1 MSSSRSD
8 DPEVG
13 ARPDSRPVKP
23 TRPEKNPRTEKAMTK
38 NKGAANSDSSDPLRP
53 SDHVDGDDSI
63 TQPRLGFVGWLR
75 WGWRQLTSM
84 RTALILL
91 LVLAIAAIPGSI
103 FPQRMADPNGVTQW
117 ERDNPD
123 LFPVLDG
130 LKLFDVYLSPWFS
143 AIYLL
148 LFASLVGC
156 VIPRIKHHAKALR
169 ARPPR
174 TPARLQRLE
183 DYRAVTRDPAADS
196 GTKTGDAEAEAAAS
210 IDVATKQLKALGY
223 RVERYDRGRTF
234 SVSAERGYWRETGNL
249 LFHLALVGVLVTV
262 GIGGGFSYTGQRV
275 LVEGETFANTLLDY
289 DSMNRGRFVSD
300 DAFSPYSM
308 RLDSFDVT
316 YQPFGEPGSGQAGD
330 FSANVTVQENGEERT
345 GSVKVN
351 EPLGVADDDVF
362 LLGNG
367 YAPTVTVRDPEGNV
381 VFTNSTPFL
390 PQDNN
395 MTSLGV
401 LKVPDGLAEQ
411 VGLVGFFYPTTGVL
425 ESGAF
430 FSAYGDL
437 TNPTLTLDVYTGDLG
452 INEGVPRSV
461 YVLDTT
467 GMTKLTGRT
476 TDVESIELAPGQ
488 TAQLPNGLGSVTFE
502 DESPAGAADASQ
514 SVKRFA
520 SLQIHRDE
528 SGVWVLGFALL
539 ALGGLMIA
547 LFVPRRRVWVKATA
561 HDGEIALEY
570 AALARGEDPT
580 LAAAVE
586 DLVAGHA
593 RLLDAAGGTT
603 ARPTIDDTADE
614 SAEPEAPATDTRK
627 VD

>member
-8 DPEVG
+8 HE
-13 ARPDSRPVKP
+13 
-23 TRPEKNPRTEKAMTK
+23 TTEKKPRK
-38 NKGAANSDSSDPLRP
+38 NESAVSSKTPRSSDPLRP
-53 SDHVDGDDSI
+53 SDHVDGEDSI

-91 LVLAIAAIPGSI
+91 LVLAVAAIPGSI

-123 LFPVLDG
+123 LFPILDG

-148 LFASLVGC
+148 LFTSLVGC
-156 VIPRIKHHAKALR
+156 VIPRIRHHWKALK

-174 TPARLQRLE
+174 TPARLQRL
-183 DYRAVTRDPAADS
+183 DDFRAVTRDAAV
-196 GTKTGDAEAEAAAS
+196 GTDAEAEASAS

-262 GIGGGFSYTGQRV
+262 GVGGGFAYTGQRV
-275 LVEGETFANTLLDY
+275 LVEGETFANTLVDY

-300 DAFSPYSM
+300 DALAPYSM
-308 RLDSFDVT
+308 RLDTFDVT
-316 YQPFGEPGSGQAGD
+316 YTPFGEAGSGQAGD
-330 FSANVTVQENGEERT
+330 FSANVTVNENGDERT
-345 GSVKVN
+345 GAIKVN
-351 EPLGVADDDVF
+351 EPLPVADDDIF

-367 YAPTVTVRDPEGNV
+367 YAPTITVRNADGDV
-381 VFTNSTPFL
+381 VFTNSVPFL
-390 PQDNN
+390 PQDTN

-401 LKVPDGLAEQ
+401 IKVTDGLPEQ
-411 VGLVGFFYPTTGVL
+411 LGLLGFFYPTTGVL
-425 ESGAF
+425 DTGAF
-430 FSAYGDL
+430 FSAYPAL
-437 TNPTLTLDVYTGDLG
+437 TNPTLTLDVYSGDLG
-452 INEGVPRSV
+452 INDGTPRSV

-467 GMTKLTGRT
+467 DLTQLTGRAV
-476 TDVESIELAPGQ
+476 DKDSIELAPGE
-488 TAQLPNGLGSVTFE
+488 TADLPNGMGTVTFE
-502 DESPAGAADASQ
+502 DESPAGATDATQ

-528 SGVWVLGFALL
+528 SGVLVLGFAVL
-539 ALGGLMIA
+539 ALGGLMLA
-547 LFVPRRRVWVKATA
+547 LFVPRRRMWVKATA
-561 HDGEIALEY
+561 EGDAVSLEY
-570 AALARGEDPT
+570 AGLARGEDPT
-580 LAAAVE
+580 IAVAL
-586 DLVAGHA
+586 DDIVAGHG
-593 RLLDAAGGTT
+593 RLLDAAGGTVAREAVADDLPEDLADSDPT
-603 ARPTIDDTADE
+603 ASDSP
-614 SAEPEAPATDTRK
+614 K

>member
-1 MSSSRSD
+1 MS
-8 DPEVG
+8 
-13 ARPDSRPVKP
+13 
-23 TRPEKNPRTEKAMTK
+23 T
-38 NKGAANSDSSDPLRP
+38 DSSDPLRP
-53 SDHVDGDDSI
+53 SDHIDGDDSI
-63 TQPRLGFVGWLR
+63 TQPRLGLVGWLR

-123 LFPVLDG
+123 LFPVLDS
-130 LKLFDVYLSPWFS
+130 LKLFDVYMSPWFS

-148 LFASLVGC
+148 LFTSLVGC
-156 VIPRIKHHAKALR
+156 VIPRIRHHAKALQ

-174 TPARLQRLE
+174 TPARLKRLA
-183 DYRAVTRDPAADS
+183 DFRAVERASTGSATQ
-196 GTKTGDAEAEAAAS
+196 GTDAEAEAAAS
-210 IDVATKQLKALGY
+210 IDIAQKQLKALGY
-223 RVERYDRGRTF
+223 RVERYDSARTF

-249 LFHLALVGVLVTV
+249 LFHIALVGVLITV
-262 GIGGGFSYTGQRV
+262 GVGGGFAYTGQRV

-289 DSMNRGRFVSD
+289 DSMNRGRFVGD
-300 DAFSPYSM
+300 GALTPYSM
-308 RLDSFDVT
+308 RLDTFDVT

-330 FSANVTVQENGEERT
+330 FSANVTVGEDGEER
-345 GSVKVN
+345 GGAVKVN
-351 EPLGVADDDVF
+351 HPLDVAGDKIY

-367 YAPTVTVRDPEGNV
+367 YAPTITVRNAGGEV
-381 VFTNSTPFL
+381 VFTNSVPFL

-395 MTSLGV
+395 LTSLGV
-401 LKVPDGLAEQ
+401 IKVTDGMPEQ
-411 VGLVGFFYPTTGVL
+411 LGLLGFFYPTTGVL

-437 TNPTLTLDVYTGDLG
+437 TNPTLTLDVYSGDLG
-452 INEGVPRSV
+452 INEGTPRSV

-467 GMTKLTGRT
+467 GMEKLTGRT
-476 TDVESIELAPGQ
+476 TDVESIELTPGE
-488 TAQLPNGLGSVTFE
+488 TADLPNGFGTVTFE
-502 DESPAGAADASQ
+502 DESPAGATDASE

-520 SLQIHRDE
+520 SLQIHHDA
-528 SGVWVLGFALL
+528 SSVWVLVFALL
-539 ALGGLMIA
+539 ALGGLMLA
-547 LFVPRRRVWVKATA
+547 LFVPRRRVWVKATPNG
-561 HDGEIALEY
+561 DSVALEY

-580 LAAAVE
+580 LAAAVD

-593 RLLDAAGGTT
+593 RLLDTAGVTAA
-603 ARPTIDDTADE
+603 PDPDADASVPDPADSVPE
-614 SAEPEAPATDTRK
+614 PVEGPEPSASDIPK

>member
-1 MSSSRSD
+1 M
-8 DPEVG
+8 
-13 ARPDSRPVKP
+13 K
-23 TRPEKNPRTEKAMTK
+23 K
-38 NKGAANSDSSDPLRP
+38 NKGAVNSDSSDPLRP
-53 SDHVDGDDSI
+53 SDHVDGDESI
-63 TQPRLGFVGWLR
+63 TQPRLGLVGWLR

-84 RTALILL
+84 RTALVLL

-117 ERDNPD
+117 QRDNPD

-183 DYRAVTRDPAADS
+183 DYRTVTRDPEAAS

-210 IDVATKQLKALGY
+210 VDVATKQLKALGY

-262 GIGGGFSYTGQRV
+262 GVGGGFSYTGQRV
-275 LVEGETFANTLLDY
+275 IVEGDTFANTLVDY
-289 DSMNRGRFVSD
+289 DSMNRGRFVGD
-300 DAFSPYSM
+300 DAFAPYSM

-316 YQPFGEPGSGQAGD
+316 YQPFGEPGSGQAGN

-345 GSVKVN
+345 GAVKVN
-351 EPLGVADDDVF
+351 EPLAVADDDVF

-381 VFTNSTPFL
+381 VWTDSTPFL

-452 INEGVPRSV
+452 INDGVPRSV
-461 YVLDTT
+461 YVLDTS

-476 TDVESIELAPGQ
+476 TDVASIELAPGQ
-488 TAQLPNGLGSVTFE
+488 TAQLPNGLGSVTIE
-502 DESPAGAADASQ
+502 DESPAGATDASK

-561 HDGEIALEY
+561 QDGAVALEY

-580 LAAAVE
+580 LAAAVD

-603 ARPTIDDTADE
+603 ARSVVVDDTTDAAAEE

>member
-1 MSSSRSD
+1 
-8 DPEVG
+8 
-13 ARPDSRPVKP
+13 
-23 TRPEKNPRTEKAMTK
+23 MTK

-75 WGWRQLTSM
+75 WVWRQLTSM
-84 RTALILL
+84 RTALVLL

-183 DYRAVTRDPAADS
+183 DYRAVTRDPAVDS

-249 LFHLALVGVLVTV
+249 IFHLALVGVLVTV

-289 DSMNRGRFVSD
+289 DSMNRGRFVGD
-300 DAFSPYSM
+300 DAFAPYSM

-476 TDVESIELAPGQ
+476 TDVKSIELAPGQ

-502 DESPAGAADASQ
+502 DESPAGATDASE

-603 ARPTIDDTADE
+603 ARPPIDDPADE

>member
-1 MSSSRSD
+1 M
-8 DPEVG
+8 
-13 ARPDSRPVKP
+13 
-23 TRPEKNPRTEKAMTK
+23 
-38 NKGAANSDSSDPLRP
+38 NSDASDPLRP

-63 TQPRLGFVGWLR
+63 TQPRLGLVGWVR

-84 RTALILL
+84 RTALVLL

-117 ERDNPD
+117 ERNNPD
-123 LFPVLDG
+123 LFPVLDA

-148 LFASLVGC
+148 LFTSLVGC

-183 DYRAVTRDPAADS
+183 DFRSVQRDAPDAD
-196 GTKTGDAEAEAAAS
+196 AAAS
-210 IDVATKQLKALGY
+210 ASIDIATKQLKALGY

-249 LFHLALVGVLVTV
+249 LFHLALVGVLITV
-262 GIGGGFSYTGQRV
+262 GIGGGFAYTGQRV
-275 LVEGETFANTLLDY
+275 LVEGETFANTLVDY

-300 DAFSPYSM
+300 DALTPYAM
-308 RLDSFDVT
+308 QLDSFDVT

-330 FSANVTVQENGEERT
+330 FSANVTVQDT
-345 GSVKVN
+345 AGSTTDGAVRVN
-351 EPLGVADDDVF
+351 HPLGVAGDQIY

-367 YAPTVTVRDPEGNV
+367 YAPTITVRNADGDIV
-381 VFTNSTPFL
+381 YRNSVPFL

-401 LKVPDGLAEQ
+401 VKVTDGMPEQ
-411 VGLVGFFYPTTGVL
+411 LGLIGFFYPTAA
-425 ESGAF
+425 SGKDGAIA
-430 FSAYGDL
+430 SGYGDL
-437 TNPTLTLDVYTGDLG
+437 INPLLTLDVYSGDLG
-452 INEGVPRSV
+452 INDGIPKSV

-467 GMTKLTGRT
+467 GMTKLAGRT
-476 TDVESIELAPGQ
+476 TDVESIELSPGE
-488 TAQLPNGLGSVTFE
+488 TGDLPNGLGTVTFE
-502 DESPAGAADASQ
+502 DESPAGATDASQ

-520 SLQIHRDE
+520 SLQIHHDA
-528 SGVWVLGFALL
+528 SAVWVLVFALL
-539 ALGGLMIA
+539 ALGGLMLA
-547 LFVPRRRVWVKATA
+547 LFVPRRRVWVKASGG
-561 HDGEIALEY
+561 DGVVTLEY
-570 AALARGEDPT
+570 AGLARGEDPT
-580 LAAAVE
+580 LAAAVD
-586 DLVAGHA
+586 DLVAGHG
-593 RLLDAAGGTT
+593 RLMDAAGGSTSV
-603 ARPTIDDTADE
+603 A
-614 SAEPEAPATDTRK
+614 AEPVVEASDQTPAEPPASETPK

>member
-1 MSSSRSD
+1 MSS
-8 DPEVG
+8 
-13 ARPDSRPVKP
+13 
-23 TRPEKNPRTEKAMTK
+23 TTER
-38 NKGAANSDSSDPLRP
+38 SSDPLRP
-53 SDHVDGDDSI
+53 SDHVDGEESI

-130 LKLFDVYLSPWFS
+130 LKMFDVYLSPWFS

-156 VIPRIKHHAKALR
+156 VIPRIRHHAKALQ

-174 TPARLQRLE
+174 TPARLKRLA
-183 DYRAVTRDPAADS
+183 DFRAVERAST
-196 GTKTGDAEAEAAAS
+196 DAPAEAAAS
-210 IDVATKQLKALGY
+210 IDIAQKQLKALGY
-223 RVERYDRGRTF
+223 RVERYDDKRSS
-234 SVSAERGYWRETGNL
+234 SVSAERGYWRESGNL
-249 LFHLALVGVLVTV
+249 LFHLALVGVLITV
-262 GIGGGFSYTGQRV
+262 GVGGGFAYTGQRV

-300 DAFSPYSM
+300 GALAPYSM

-351 EPLGVADDDVF
+351 EPLGVADDNVF

-367 YAPTVTVRDPEGNV
+367 YAPTITVRDPDGDV

-401 LKVPDGLAEQ
+401 IKIPDGLSEQ

-425 ESGAF
+425 DTGAF
-430 FSAYGDL
+430 FSGFGDL

-452 INEGVPRSV
+452 INEGIPRSV

-467 GMTKLTGRT
+467 GMTKVTGRT
-476 TDVESIELAPGQ
+476 TDLESIELAPGQ
-488 TAQLPNGLGSVTFE
+488 TADLPNGMGTVTFE
-502 DESPAGAADASQ
+502 DESPAGATDASQ

-520 SLQIHRDE
+520 SLQIHRDA
-528 SGVWVLGFALL
+528 SGPWVLGFALL
-539 ALGGLMIA
+539 ALGGLMLA
-547 LFVPRRRVWVKATA
+547 LFIPRRRVWVKATA
-561 HDGEIALEY
+561 QDGAVSLEY
-570 AALARGEDPT
+570 AGLARGEDPT
-580 LAAAVE
+580 LATAVD

-593 RLLDAAGGTT
+593 RLMDAAGVTT
-603 ARPTIDDTADE
+603 AVEVDEPDTDTDASE
-614 SAEPEAPATDTRK
+614 AEDPEADGSDADGSDQAATAPETPADRDSARPASDTPK

>member
-1 MSSSRSD
+1 M
-8 DPEVG
+8 
-13 ARPDSRPVKP
+13 
-23 TRPEKNPRTEKAMTK
+23 TTEST
-38 NKGAANSDSSDPLRP
+38 DPLRP

-117 ERDNPD
+117 QRDNPD
-123 LFPVLDG
+123 LFPVLDA
-130 LKLFDVYLSPWFS
+130 LKMFDVYLSPWFS

-148 LFASLVGC
+148 LFTSLVGC

-169 ARPPR
+169 SRPPR
-174 TPARLQRLE
+174 TPARLRRLA
-183 DYRAVTRDPAADS
+183 DFRAVERVSTDAAAD
-196 GTKTGDAEAEAAAS
+196 AAS
-210 IDVATKQLKALGY
+210 AVDIAQKQLKALGY
-223 RVERYDRGRTF
+223 RVERYDDKRSF

-249 LFHLALVGVLVTV
+249 LFHIALVGVLVTV
-262 GIGGGFSYTGQRV
+262 GVGGGFAYTGQRV

-289 DSMNRGRFVSD
+289 DSMNRGRFVGD
-300 DAFSPYSM
+300 GALTPYSM

-330 FSANVTVQENGEERT
+330 FSANMTVSENGDERT
-345 GSVKVN
+345 GSVRVN
-351 EPLGVADDDVF
+351 HPLDIAGDKIY

-367 YAPTVTVRDPEGNV
+367 YAPTITVRNAEGDV
-381 VFTNSTPFL
+381 VYRNSVPFL

-395 MTSLGV
+395 LFSLGIV
-401 LKVPDGLAEQ
+401 KVTDGMPEQ
-411 VGLVGFFYPTTGVL
+411 LGIRGLFYPTTGVL

-430 FSAYGDL
+430 FAAYPDL
-437 TNPTLTLDVYTGDLG
+437 TNPTLTLDVFEGDLG
-452 INEGVPRSV
+452 INNGDPKSV

-467 GMTKLTGRT
+467 DLTQLTGRAVGK
-476 TDVESIELAPGQ
+476 DSIELSPGE
-488 TAQLPNGLGSVTFE
+488 TADLPNGLGTVTFE
-502 DESPAGAADASQ
+502 DESPEGATDMSQ

-520 SLQIHRDE
+520 SLQIHHDQ
-528 SGVWVLGFALL
+528 SSVWVLVFALL
-539 ALGGLMIA
+539 ALGGLMLA
-547 LFVPRRRVWVKATA
+547 LFVPRRRVWVKASA
-561 HDGEIALEY
+561 GEDAVSIEY
-570 AALARGEDPT
+570 AGLARGEDPT
-580 LAAAVE
+580 LAAAVD

-593 RLLDAAGGTT
+593 RLLDAAGVTA
-603 ARPTIDDTADE
+603 ARPV
-614 SAEPEAPATDTRK
+614 AEPDDPAPAASDTPK

>member
-1 MSSSRSD
+1 MSS
-8 DPEVG
+8 
-13 ARPDSRPVKP
+13 
-23 TRPEKNPRTEKAMTK
+23 TTER
-38 NKGAANSDSSDPLRP
+38 SSDPLRP
-53 SDHVDGDDSI
+53 SDHVDGEESI

-130 LKLFDVYLSPWFS
+130 LKMFDVYLSPWFS

-156 VIPRIKHHAKALR
+156 VIPRIRHHAKALQ

-174 TPARLQRLE
+174 TPARLKRLA
-183 DYRAVTRDPAADS
+183 DFRAVERTS
-196 GTKTGDAEAEAAAS
+196 TDAPAEAAAS
-210 IDVATKQLKALGY
+210 IDIAQKQLKALGY
-223 RVERYDRGRTF
+223 RVERYDDKRSS
-234 SVSAERGYWRETGNL
+234 SVSAERGYWRESGNL
-249 LFHLALVGVLVTV
+249 LFHLALVGVLITV
-262 GIGGGFSYTGQRV
+262 GVGGGFAYTGQRV

-300 DAFSPYSM
+300 GALAPYSM

-351 EPLGVADDDVF
+351 EPLGVADDNVF

-367 YAPTVTVRDPEGNV
+367 YAPTITVRNPDGDV

-401 LKVPDGLAEQ
+401 IKIPDGLSEQ

-425 ESGAF
+425 DTGAF
-430 FSAYGDL
+430 FSGFGDL

-452 INEGVPRSV
+452 INEGIPRSV

-467 GMTKLTGRT
+467 GMTKVTGRT
-476 TDVESIELAPGQ
+476 TDLESIELAPGQ
-488 TAQLPNGLGSVTFE
+488 TADLPNGMGTVTFE
-502 DESPAGAADASQ
+502 DESPAGATDASQ

-520 SLQIHRDE
+520 SLQIHRDA
-528 SGVWVLGFALL
+528 SGPWVLGFALL
-539 ALGGLMIA
+539 ALGGLMLA
-547 LFVPRRRVWVKATA
+547 LFIPRRRVWVKATA
-561 HDGEIALEY
+561 QDGTVSLEY
-570 AALARGEDPT
+570 AGLARGEDPT
-580 LAAAVE
+580 LATAVD

-593 RLLDAAGGTT
+593 RLMDAAGVTT
-603 ARPTIDDTADE
+603 AVEVEEPDTDTDASE
-614 SAEPEAPATDTRK
+614 AEDPEADGSDADGSDQAATAPETPADRDSARPASDTPK

>member
-1 MSSSRSD
+1 
-8 DPEVG
+8 
-13 ARPDSRPVKP
+13 
-23 TRPEKNPRTEKAMTK
+23 MTK
-38 NKGAANSDSSDPLRP
+38 NKSAVNSDSSDPLRP

-63 TQPRLGFVGWLR
+63 TQPRLGLVGWLR

-84 RTALILL
+84 RTALVLL

-130 LKLFDVYLSPWFS
+130 LKMFDVYLSPWFS

-183 DYRAVTRDPAADS
+183 DYRAVTRDPSADT

-262 GIGGGFSYTGQRV
+262 GVGGGFSYTGQRV

-289 DSMNRGRFVSD
+289 DSMNRGRFVGD

-316 YQPFGEPGSGQAGD
+316 YQPFGEPGSGQAGN
-330 FSANVTVQENGEERT
+330 FSANVTVQEDGEERE

-351 EPLGVADDDVF
+351 EPLAVADDDVF

-367 YAPTVTVRDPEGNV
+367 YAPTVTVSDPEGNV

-401 LKVPDGLAEQ
+401 LKIPDGLAEQ

-425 ESGAF
+425 DTGAF

-476 TDVESIELAPGQ
+476 TNVESIELTPGQ

-502 DESPAGAADASQ
+502 DESPAGATDASK

-561 HDGEIALEY
+561 HDGEVALEY

-580 LAAAVE
+580 LAAAVD

-614 SAEPEAPATDTRK
+614 SAQPEAPATDTRK
-627 VD
+627 

>member
-1 MSSSRSD
+1 MSTT
-8 DPEVG
+8 PHG
-13 ARPDSRPVKP
+13 
-23 TRPEKNPRTEKAMTK
+23 
-38 NKGAANSDSSDPLRP
+38 SSDPLRP
-53 SDHVDGDDSI
+53 SDHIDGDESI
-63 TQPRLGFVGWLR
+63 AQPRLGFVGWLR

-123 LFPVLDG
+123 LFPVLDA

-148 LFASLVGC
+148 LFTSLVGC

-169 ARPPR
+169 ALPPKTPSRLGRLADFRRVER
-174 TPARLQRLE
+174 T
-183 DYRAVTRDPAADS
+183 TGDPAADA
-196 GTKTGDAEAEAAAS
+196 G
-210 IDVATKQLKALGY
+210 ATVDIAQKQLKALGY
-223 RVERYDRGRTF
+223 RVHRYDAGRSF

-249 LFHLALVGVLVTV
+249 LFHLALVGVLITIGV
-262 GIGGGFSYTGQRV
+262 GGGFAYTGQRV

-289 DSMNRGRFVSD
+289 DSMNRGRFVAD
-300 DAFSPYSM
+300 DALVPYSM
-308 RLDSFDVT
+308 RLDSFDVS

-330 FSANVTVQENGEERT
+330 FSANVTVLENGEERS
-345 GSVKVN
+345 GAVKVN
-351 EPLGVADDDVF
+351 EPLGVADDNVF

-367 YAPTVTVRDPEGNV
+367 YAPTITVRNADGDV

-401 LKVPDGLAEQ
+401 IKIPDGLAEQ
-411 VGLVGFFYPTTGVL
+411 VGLVGFFYPTTAVL
-425 ESGAF
+425 DTGAF
-430 FSAYGDL
+430 FSAYPDL

-452 INEGVPRSV
+452 INDGVPRSV

-467 GMTKLTGRT
+467 GMTKVTGRS
-476 TDVESIELAPGQ
+476 TDLDSIELTPGE
-488 TAQLPNGLGSVTFE
+488 TADLPDGLGTVTFE
-502 DESPAGAADASQ
+502 DESPAGATDTSQ

-520 SLQIHRDE
+520 SLQIHRDA
-528 SGVWVLGFALL
+528 SGPWVLGFALL
-539 ALGGLMIA
+539 ALGGLMLA

-561 HDGEIALEY
+561 TDGAVSIEY
-570 AALARGEDPT
+570 AGLARGEDPT
-580 LAAAVE
+580 LAAAVD

-593 RLLDAAGGTT
+593 RLLDAAGVTSAVPEADT
-603 ARPTIDDTADE
+603 DDDPADAPLDDDPDDAPARPA
-614 SAEPEAPATDTRK
+614 SDTRK
-627 VD
+627 

>member
-1 MSSSRSD
+1 
-8 DPEVG
+8 
-13 ARPDSRPVKP
+13 
-23 TRPEKNPRTEKAMTK
+23 MTK
-38 NKGAANSDSSDPLRP
+38 NKGAANSYSSDPLRP

-183 DYRAVTRDPAADS
+183 DYHTVTRDPAADS

>member
-1 MSSSRSD
+1 
-8 DPEVG
+8 
-13 ARPDSRPVKP
+13 
-23 TRPEKNPRTEKAMTK
+23 MTK

-63 TQPRLGFVGWLR
+63 TQPRLGLVGWLR

-123 LFPVLDG
+123 LFPILDG

-289 DSMNRGRFVSD
+289 DSMNRGRFVGD

-395 MTSLGV
+395 MSSLGV

-437 TNPTLTLDVYTGDLG
+437 TNPTLTLNVYTGDLG

-476 TDVESIELAPGQ
+476 TDVKSIELAPGQ

-502 DESPAGAADASQ
+502 DESPAGATDASQ

-561 HDGEIALEY
+561 QDGEVALEY

-580 LAAAVE
+580 LAAAVD

-603 ARPTIDDTADE
+603 VRAEDGENPADDTADDHTVADDIATK
-614 SAEPEAPATDTRK
+614 SAEVEAPATDTRK

>member
-1 MSSSRSD
+1 MSSSRS
-8 DPEVG
+8 E
-13 ARPDSRPVKP
+13 
-23 TRPEKNPRTEKAMTK
+23 TENQDAVT
-38 NKGAANSDSSDPLRP
+38 SDTTNDPLRP

-63 TQPRLGFVGWLR
+63 TQPRLGIVGWLR

-117 ERDNPD
+117 QRDNPD
-123 LFPVLDG
+123 LFPVLDA

-156 VIPRIKHHAKALR
+156 VIPRIRHHAKALR

-183 DYRAVTRDPAADS
+183 DFRAVVRDAP
-196 GTKTGDAEAEAAAS
+196 DAEAAASAS

-275 LVEGETFANTLLDY
+275 IVEGETFANTLIDY
-289 DSMNRGRFVSD
+289 DSMNRGRFVGD
-300 DAFSPYSM
+300 DALAPYSM

-316 YQPFGEPGSGQAGD
+316 YQPYGEPGSGQAGD
-330 FSANVTVQENGEERT
+330 FSANVTVQENGDERT
-345 GSVKVN
+345 GAVKVN
-351 EPLGVADDDVF
+351 EPLSVADDDIF

-367 YAPTVTVRDPEGNV
+367 YAPTITVRNADDEV
-381 VFTNSTPFL
+381 VFTGSVPFL

-395 MTSLGV
+395 MFSLGIV
-401 LKVPDGLAEQ
+401 KITDGMPEQ
-411 VGLVGFFYPTTGVL
+411 LGIRALFYPTAATGAD
-425 ESGAF
+425 GTIA
-430 FSAYGDL
+430 SAYGDL
-437 TNPTLTLDVYTGDLG
+437 VNPLLTLDVFEGDLG
-452 INEGVPRSV
+452 VNDGVPRSV

-467 GMTKLTGRT
+467 DLTQLTGRAIGK
-476 TDVESIELAPGQ
+476 ESIELSPGK
-488 TAQLPNGLGSVTFE
+488 TAELPDGLGTITFE
-502 DESPAGAADASQ
+502 DESPAGATDSSQ

-520 SLQIHRDE
+520 SLQIHRDD
-528 SGVWVLGFALL
+528 SGPFVLGFALL
-539 ALGGLMIA
+539 ALAGLMIA

-561 HDGEIALEY
+561 DGGAVNLEY

-580 LAAAVE
+580 LAAAV
-586 DLVAGHA
+586 DDIVAGHG

-603 ARPTIDDTADE
+603 AREIPEDADP
-614 SAEPEAPATDTRK
+614 SAEPQTPASDSPK

>member
-1 MSSSRSD
+1 M
-8 DPEVG
+8 
-13 ARPDSRPVKP
+13 
-23 TRPEKNPRTEKAMTK
+23 K
-38 NKGAANSDSSDPLRP
+38 NKGAVNSDSSDPLRP
-53 SDHVDGDDSI
+53 SDHVDGDDAI
-63 TQPRLGFVGWLR
+63 TQPKLGLVGWLR

-117 ERDNPD
+117 ERNNPD
-123 LFPVLDG
+123 LFPILDS

-183 DYRAVTRDPAADS
+183 DYRGVTRETTADS
-196 GTKTGDAEAEAAAS
+196 GTKTGDAEKEAAAS

-223 RVERYDRGRTF
+223 RVERYDRGATF

-249 LFHLALVGVLVTV
+249 IFHIALVGVLVTV
-262 GIGGGFSYTGQRV
+262 GVGGGFAYTGQRV

-289 DSMNRGRFVSD
+289 DSMNRGRFVGD
-300 DAFSPYSM
+300 DAFAPYSM
-308 RLDSFDVT
+308 RLDSFDVN
-316 YQPFGEPGSGQAGD
+316 YQPFGAPGSGQAD
-330 FSANVTVQENGEERT
+330 NFSANVTVQENGEERT

-351 EPLGVADDDVF
+351 EPLAIADDDVF

-367 YAPTVTVRDPEGNV
+367 YAPTVTVRDPDGNV

-488 TAQLPNGLGSVTFE
+488 TAQLPNGLGSVTFD
-502 DESPAGAADASQ
+502 DESPAGATDASE

-528 SGVWVLGFALL
+528 SGIIVLGFATL
-539 ALGGLMIA
+539 ALAGLMLA
-547 LFVPRRRVWVKATA
+547 LFVPRRRVWVKASA
-561 HDGEIALEY
+561 NDGAVSLEY

-580 LAAAVE
+580 LPAAVE
-586 DLVAGHA
+586 DLVKGHA
-593 RLLDAAGGTT
+593 RLLDSVGGTT
-603 ARPTIDDTADE
+603 AGADD
-614 SAEPEAPATDTRK
+614 SAKPETPASETRK

>member
-1 MSSSRSD
+1 
-8 DPEVG
+8 
-13 ARPDSRPVKP
+13 
-23 TRPEKNPRTEKAMTK
+23 MTK
-38 NKGAANSDSSDPLRP
+38 NKSAVTNDSSDPLRP
-53 SDHVDGDDSI
+53 SDHVDGDDTI

-84 RTALILL
+84 RTALVLL

-148 LFASLVGC
+148 LFTSLVGC
-156 VIPRIKHHAKALR
+156 VIPRIKHHAKALQ

-174 TPARLQRLE
+174 TPARLRRLE
-183 DYRAVTRDPAADS
+183 DYRAVTRDTVADS
-196 GTKTGDAEAEAAAS
+196 GTRTGDAAAEAAAS

-223 RVERYDRGRTF
+223 RVERYDRGRTY

-249 LFHLALVGVLVTV
+249 LFHLALVGVLVTIGV
-262 GIGGGFSYTGQRV
+262 GGGFAYTGQRV

-289 DSMNRGRFVSD
+289 DSMNRGRFVAD
-300 DAFSPYSM
+300 DSFAPYSM

-316 YQPFGEPGSGQAGD
+316 YQPFGEPGSGQAGN
-330 FSANVTVQENGEERT
+330 FSANMTIQENGEERE
-345 GSVKVN
+345 GAVKVN

-381 VFTNSTPFL
+381 VFHNSTPFL

-425 ESGAF
+425 DTGAF
-430 FSAYGDL
+430 FSAYPDL

-452 INEGVPRSV
+452 INDGVPRSV
-461 YVLDTT
+461 YVLDTSD
-467 GMTKLTGRT
+467 MTKLTGRS
-476 TDVESIELAPGQ
+476 TDVESIELSPGE
-488 TAQLPNGLGSVTFE
+488 TAQLPNGLGSVTFD
-502 DESPAGAADASQ
+502 DESPEGATDTSE

-528 SGVWVLGFALL
+528 SGVFVLGFALL
-539 ALGGLMIA
+539 ALGGLMLA

-561 HDGEIALEY
+561 ADGAVDLEY

-580 LAAAVE
+580 LARAVD
-586 DLVAGHA
+586 DLRAGHA
-593 RLLDAAGGTT
+593 RLLDAAGST
-603 ARPTIDDTADE
+603 AARTPEDADE
-614 SAEPEAPATDTRK
+614 DAADAAADPAAPAPGK
-627 VD
+627 

>member
-1 MSSSRSD
+1 
-8 DPEVG
+8 
-13 ARPDSRPVKP
+13 
-23 TRPEKNPRTEKAMTK
+23 MTK
-38 NKGAANSDSSDPLRP
+38 NKGDANSDSSDPLRP

-63 TQPRLGFVGWLR
+63 AQPRLGFVGWLR

-130 LKLFDVYLSPWFS
+130 LKMFDVYLSPWFS

-183 DYRAVTRDPAADS
+183 DYRAITRDATADS

-210 IDVATKQLKALGY
+210 IDIATKQLKALGY

-316 YQPFGEPGSGQAGD
+316 YQPFGEPGSGQAGN
-330 FSANVTVQENGEERT
+330 FSANVTVKENGEERT

-425 ESGAF
+425 DTGAF

-467 GMTKLTGRT
+467 GMTKLTGRS

-488 TAQLPNGLGSVTFE
+488 TAQLPNGLGLVTFE
-502 DESPAGAADASQ
+502 DDSPAGATDASQ

-561 HDGEIALEY
+561 HDDAVSLEY

-586 DLVAGHA
+586 DLVAGHT

-603 ARPTIDDTADE
+603 MRPTIDDTADTSADE

>member
-1 MSSSRSD
+1 M
-8 DPEVG
+8 
-13 ARPDSRPVKP
+13 
-23 TRPEKNPRTEKAMTK
+23 N
-38 NKGAANSDSSDPLRP
+38 NDSSDPLRP

-75 WGWRQLTSM
+75 WSWRQLTSM
-84 RTALILL
+84 RTALVLL

-117 ERDNPD
+117 ERNNPD
-123 LFPVLDG
+123 LFPVLDA

-148 LFASLVGC
+148 LFTSLVGC

-183 DYRAVTRDPAADS
+183 DFRAVRREAADA
-196 GTKTGDAEAEAAAS
+196 DAAAS
-210 IDVATKQLKALGY
+210 ASIDIATKQLKSLGY
-223 RVERYDRGRTF
+223 RVERYDRGRSF

-249 LFHLALVGVLVTV
+249 LFHLALVGVLITV
-262 GIGGGFSYTGQRV
+262 GVGGGFAYTGQRV
-275 LVEGETFANTLLDY
+275 LVEGETFANTLVDY

-300 DAFSPYSM
+300 DALTPYAM

-330 FSANVTVQENGEERT
+330 FSANVSVQDTT
-345 GSVKVN
+345 GSSTDGAVRVN
-351 EPLGVADDDVF
+351 HPLGVGGDQIY

-367 YAPTVTVRDPEGNV
+367 YAPTITVRNAAGDIV
-381 VFTNSTPFL
+381 YRNSVPFL

-401 LKVPDGLAEQ
+401 VKVTDGMPEQ
-411 VGLVGFFYPTTGVL
+411 LGLIGFFYPTAA
-425 ESGAF
+425 SGQEGAIA
-430 FSAYGDL
+430 SGYGDL
-437 TNPTLTLDVYTGDLG
+437 INPLLTLDVYSGDLG
-452 INEGVPRSV
+452 INDGIPKSV

-467 GMTKLTGRT
+467 GMKKLAGRT
-476 TDVESIELAPGQ
+476 TNVNSIELGPGE
-488 TAQLPNGLGSVTFE
+488 TGDLPNGLGTVTFE
-502 DESPAGAADASQ
+502 DESPDGATDASQ

-520 SLQIHRDE
+520 SLQIHHDA
-528 SGVWVLGFALL
+528 SAVWVLVFALS
-539 ALGGLMIA
+539 ALGGLMLA
-547 LFVPRRRVWVKATA
+547 LFVPRRRVWVKASGE
-561 HDGEIALEY
+561 DGVVSLEY
-570 AALARGEDPT
+570 AGLARGEDPT
-580 LAAAVE
+580 LAAAVD

-593 RLLDAAGGTT
+593 RLMDAAGGST
-603 ARPTIDDTADE
+603 RRDEPADE
-614 SAEPEAPATDTRK
+614 TAASPAGPAASDTPK

>member
-1 MSSSRSD
+1 MSS
-8 DPEVG
+8 
-13 ARPDSRPVKP
+13 
-23 TRPEKNPRTEKAMTK
+23 TTER
-38 NKGAANSDSSDPLRP
+38 SSDPLRP
-53 SDHVDGDDSI
+53 SDHVDGEESI

-130 LKLFDVYLSPWFS
+130 LKMFDVYLSPWFS

-156 VIPRIKHHAKALR
+156 VIPRIRHHAKALR

-174 TPARLQRLE
+174 TPARLKRLA
-183 DYRAVTRDPAADS
+183 DFRAVERAST
-196 GTKTGDAEAEAAAS
+196 DAPAEAAAS
-210 IDVATKQLKALGY
+210 IDIAQKQLKALGY
-223 RVERYDRGRTF
+223 RVERYDDKRSS
-234 SVSAERGYWRETGNL
+234 SVSAERGYWRESGNL
-249 LFHLALVGVLVTV
+249 LFHLALVGVLITV
-262 GIGGGFSYTGQRV
+262 GVGGGFAYTGQRV

-300 DAFSPYSM
+300 GALAPYSM

-351 EPLGVADDDVF
+351 EPLGVADDNVF

-367 YAPTVTVRDPEGNV
+367 YAPTITVRDPDGDV

-401 LKVPDGLAEQ
+401 IKIPDGLSEQ

-425 ESGAF
+425 DTGAF
-430 FSAYGDL
+430 FSGFGDL

-452 INEGVPRSV
+452 INEGIPRSV

-467 GMTKLTGRT
+467 GMTKVTGRT
-476 TDVESIELAPGQ
+476 TDLESIELAPGQ
-488 TAQLPNGLGSVTFE
+488 TADLPNGMGTVTFE
-502 DESPAGAADASQ
+502 DESPAGATDASQ

-520 SLQIHRDE
+520 SLQIHRDA
-528 SGVWVLGFALL
+528 SGPWVLGFALL
-539 ALGGLMIA
+539 ALGGLMLA
-547 LFVPRRRVWVKATA
+547 LFIPRRRVWVKATA
-561 HDGEIALEY
+561 QDGAVSLEY
-570 AALARGEDPT
+570 AGLARGEDPT
-580 LAAAVE
+580 LATAVD

-593 RLLDAAGGTT
+593 RLMDAAGVTT
-603 ARPTIDDTADE
+603 AVEVEEPDTDTDASE
-614 SAEPEAPATDTRK
+614 AEDPEADGSDADGSDQAATAPETPADRDSARPASDTPK